1 MDLNADEMTVK
12 VKYKRATWV
21 ITNNQN
27 KVYNDFNQ
35 STMYILLTINNLSS
49 IKPDKKHA

>member
-21 ITNNQN
+21 ITNN
-27 KVYNDFNQ
+27 KKQ
-35 STMYILLTINNLSS
+35 SI
-49 IKPDKKHA
+49 